1 MGDVNIWIPWDLGCG
16 YFVVIIQSNSTT
28 KPETASILITANIV
42 DDTRLE
48 WLTLVCQMFNFA
60 VKIEQFM

>member
-1 MGDVNIWIPWDLGCG
+1 MDTMGPRLWLFRSYSAI
-16 YFVVIIQSNSTT
+16 NSTT
-28 KPETASILITANIV
+28 KPETASILITANMV

-60 VKIEQFM
+60 FKLEQFM

>member
-1 MGDVNIWIPWDLGCG
+1 MDTMGSRLWLFRSYHPI
-16 YFVVIIQSNSTT
+16 NSTT
-28 KPETASILITANIV
+28 KPETASILITSNIV